1 MAEREVGDEEF
12 LDIAK
17 DPARARAL
25 RKSLQKLAE
34 DGRGGALQEMAR
46 EVLAGRIGLR
56 EAVQNSAYREALSQ
70 RASRGFQAIGE
81 MSEADRRAA
90 EEEGQRRLD
99 EYQREIDEEHRRR
112 QAEGPNRTRQDGGGR
127 HSGRDWRL

>member
-12 LDIAK
+12 LDVAK

-25 RKSLQKLAE
+25 RKSLKRLAE
-34 DGRGGALQEMAR
+34 DDRGGALQEMAR

-56 EAVQNSAYREALSQ
+56 EAVSNTAYREALSE
-70 RASRGFQAIGE
+70 RARSGFQALGE

-90 EEEGQRRLD
+90 EEEGRRQLD
-99 EYQREIDEEHRRR
+99 AYQREIDEERRR
-112 QAEGPNRTRQDGGGR
+112 QREDGR
-127 HSGRDWRL
+127 SGRSNPRHDGRGWRL

>member
-1 MAEREVGDEEF
+1 MAEREVGDGEF

-17 DPARARAL
+17 TPAQARAL
-25 RKSLQKLAE
+25 RKSLQRLAE

-56 EAVQNSAYREALSQ
+56 EAVQNSAYREALSE
-70 RASRGFQAIGE
+70 RAGRGFQAIGE

-90 EEEGQRRLD
+90 EEEGRRQLD
-99 EYQREIDEEHRRR
+99 AYQRETDEEQRRR
-112 QAEGPNRTRQDGGGR
+112 RAGDPNRPTGGR
-127 HSGRDWRL
+127 HTGRDWRL